1 MSLTLKI
8 ASLAIRTLAKPI
20 ANYIK
25 RNAREHERFR
35 KVCVN
40 FAQRLH
46 RIDINMRLGLLQ
58 DTAAIDRQVAR
69 EKADADAKK
78 KAAQI
83 PTVKTE
89 AQTKAD
95 EEAAKSGDT
104 SADKKPKPRV
114 RPLSEAKAIEMG
126 ANFISE
132 SFMFM
137 VAGGIIIFE
146 SWRSRR
152 KASNA
157 RENLDDRIDVLEA
170 EREEMKA
177 TLKKLESELETLRAH
192 AGEPPP
198 SHRHKRASPKAQR
211 STGTTH
217 TASSESNSSRSS
229 QPPQPP
235 QPPPPLR

>member
-1 MSLTLKI
+1 MQ
-8 ASLAIRTLAKPI
+8 
-20 ANYIK
+20 NYIK

-89 AQTKAD
+89 AQAKAD
-95 EEAAKSGDT
+95 EEAASKAGDAG
-104 SADKKPKPRV
+104 ADKKPKPRV
-114 RPLSEAKAIEMG
+114 RPLSEAKAIETG

-137 VAGGIIIFE
+137 VAGGIIMFE

-192 AGEPPP
+192 AGEPPS
-198 SHRHKRASPKAQR
+198 SHRHKKISPRTQKPTP
-211 STGTTH
+211 STH
-217 TASSESNSSRSS
+217 TTQSGSNPSRSPQS
-229 QPPQPP
+229 PQTPQPP
-235 QPPPPLR
+235 QSSPPPR